1 MKPRKSIALTLLA
14 GMLGGVAAAETV
26 IQENA
31 WTEHY
36 PVATAAP
43 RLTIDNIWGSVN
55 VRTANVDRITVN
67 INERRSAPSEQLF
80 ERSMAIYFLATTAD
94 DGGVDIRVGDEERN
108 WQAYNRCNNCR
119 VDYQFDVVVPEGTDV
134 DVGTVVDG
142 RVDVSGALGTVSASN
157 VNGPIEVGGLRNC
170 ARVENVNGPIRLEFA
185 MGPGSDC
192 TIESVNGDITLA
204 VPGDAGL
211 DVAFDLFNGQI
222 VSDLEVEPVAL
233 PATVEHL
240 TDNGSNLYRI
250 EKPAGLRVGAGGP
263 SYRILSLNGDVRIR
277 KL

>member
-1 MKPRKSIALTLLA
+1 MKPRTSVALLGALLA
-14 GMLGGVAAAETV
+14 GTSAASEPV

-36 PVATAAP
+36 PVSAAAP
-43 RLTIDNIWGSVN
+43 RFAIDNVWGSIK
-55 VRTANVDRITVN
+55 VRTADVDQITVN
-67 INERRSAPSEQLF
+67 INERRAAPSEELF
-80 ERSMAIYFLATTAD
+80 ERSMAIYFLDTDAD
-94 DGGVDIRVGDEERN
+94 DHGVAIRVGHDERN
-108 WQAYNRCNNCR
+108 WQEFNRCNNCR
-119 VDYQFDVVVPEGTDV
+119 VDYQFDVIVPEGTDV

-142 RVDVSGALGTVSASN
+142 RVEVSGRLGTVSASN
-157 VNGPIEVGGLRNC
+157 VNGPIDVDGLRNC
-170 ARVENVNGPIRLEFA
+170 ARVENVNGPIRLDFA
-185 MGPGSDC
+185 MGPASDC

-211 DVAFDLFNGQI
+211 DVAVDLFNGRI
-222 VSDLEVEPVAL
+222 VSELEVEPVAL

-240 TDNGSNLYRI
+240 TDNGSHLYRI

-263 SYRILSLNGDVRIR
+263 SYRISSLNGDVRIR